1 MKQVGTAIYMYT
13 QDYDETYPRE
23 DVQLVPPAKSPLNPA
38 ATSTFALRLNHYK
51 WEAWVLP
58 YIKNVQVFFCPSRTR
73 DMTAWNTNGEIRNG
87 YALNTAITGATNGT
101 GGNPELRNSFLGGTL
116 AGLDTPAESFI
127 LQELKNQVGYTY
139 ANTTSGTVLYP
150 LATRESWDKYLRPGG
165 VIDKISA
172 PHSDGFTFAF
182 CDGHAKWM
190 NVSTFLGKCPTA
202 AQYGGVPVVDS
213 TRSAMYTTARR
224 PNGHTPGRCGACA
237 KPVCKYTAI
246 GINPCLL
253 CEYRVH
259 RDAVLALLCLL

>member
-1 MKQVGTAIYMYT
+1 M
-13 QDYDETYPRE
+13 
-23 DVQLVPPAKSPLNPA
+23 
-38 ATSTFALRLNHYK
+38 
-51 WEAWVLP
+51 LP

-116 AGLDTPAESFI
+116 AGLDTPAKSFI

-139 ANTTSGTVLYP
+139 ANTNSGTVLYP
-150 LATRESWDKYLRPGG
+150 LATRESWDNYLRPGG
-165 VIDKISA
+165 AIDKMSA

-202 AQYGGVPVVDS
+202 AQYGGVPIVNLNKIGNVYY
-213 TRSAMYTTARR
+213 SASPKWTDPWPLWGLR
-224 PNGHTPGRCGACA
+224 
-237 KPVCKYTAI
+237 
-246 GINPCLL
+246 
-253 CEYRVH
+253 
-259 RDAVLALLCLL
+259 